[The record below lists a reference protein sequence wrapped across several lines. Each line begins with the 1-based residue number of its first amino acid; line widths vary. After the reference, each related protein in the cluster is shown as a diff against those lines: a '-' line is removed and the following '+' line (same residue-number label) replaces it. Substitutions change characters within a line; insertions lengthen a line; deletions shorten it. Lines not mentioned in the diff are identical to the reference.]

1 MNLFF
6 PSTEPMNIN
15 SRLSGN
21 KWNEWSMIVMS
32 EVVLSIDGGGTT
44 TKFCLVESENS
55 LVIYESVIESGIN
68 LTATTIRQQVQILNE
83 IKEQIRYFG
92 EEAEN
97 VVTIVCAISGAGDSK
112 RRKNFE
118 KLLKTV
124 FETKDVIVLSDIEA
138 LRLLLFKD
146 KPGIV
151 VICGT
156 GSIAISHNGSRVGGW
171 GHLFGDEAGAFR
183 IVIEIIERFYDY
195 IDGVHSYD
203 PVFDSLKSFFR
214 FASPSEL
221 TNLQTRRNYKSKIAS
236 FASSMPLTDLT
247 KTIIEFQINRFT
259 KKVSELARKEK
270 TNDIYLFG
278 GMFKNEYFKDT
289 FLRKLNAF
297 NTQVIN
303 KKLHVELA
311 LNVKFLKKFLGISQ

>member
-1 MNLFF
+1 LNSFF

-32 EVVLSIDGGGTT
+32 EVVLPIDGGGTT

-97 VVTIVCAISGAGDSK
+97 VLTIVCAISGAGSNK
-112 RRKNFE
+112 RKKSFE
-118 KLLKTV
+118 KLLKTAFDV
-124 FETKDVIVLSDIEA
+124 KDVIVLSDIEA

-151 VICGT
+151 VVCGT
-156 GSIAISHNGSRVGGW
+156 GSIAISHSSSRVGGW

-183 IVIEIIERFYDY
+183 IVVELIQRFYDHV
-195 IDGVHSYD
+195 DGVHPYD
-203 PVFDSLKSFFR
+203 PVFESLKLFFN
-214 FASPSEL
+214 FTSPNEL
-221 TNLQTRRNYKSKIAS
+221 TNLQARKDYKSKIAS

-247 KTIIEFQINRFT
+247 KTVIETQINHFAT
-259 KKVSELARKEK
+259 KVSQLAKKESI
-270 TNDIYLFG
+270 NDIYLFG

-289 FLRKLNAF
+289 FLRKLDTF
-297 NTQVIN
+297 NTQVVN